1 MGESSSSGG
10 QVAADAS
17 TSSSSSSS
25 SGAPSPVTPTTDA
38 CRRFHPGHYFRETD
52 SRSGNQDGLAHITAD
67 FGPGG
72 LDLTDFAGLLYQI
85 DWAMLEPSPGV
96 YDFSRLDAVMA
107 IVKKAGK
114 FLRVKIMER
123 SFWAGCNPP
132 VPIVPS
138 YVTNFPAASGVGCFA
153 DVWAQAT
160 MDRLIAL
167 HVAIVKHFQ
176 ADSSFVGF
184 NTEETAT
191 NVAVLQ
197 SNPSLVTAGLYPQR
211 VRLAQAVLAAASDV
225 LFISEFNWPINN
237 DLSHFSTMI
246 DSTLQASPPPHNGM
260 GVSWPDS
267 FLNPG
272 SYTAAE
278 QSQTV
283 PKLQC
288 TASSTASGKTPCTWY
303 NLARTYN
310 TKVVVA
316 PNIQGGTLTGT
327 LAEADA
333 HYAMLDTDLGAH
345 MITWETWSAPNANYL
360 RQIAI
365 PTVRKHQGKLR
376 NTACPFK

>member
-184 NTEETAT
+184 NT
-191 NVAVLQ
+191 
-197 SNPSLVTAGLYPQR
+197 
-211 VRLAQAVLAAASDV
+211 
-225 LFISEFNWPINN
+225 
-237 DLSHFSTMI
+237 
-246 DSTLQASPPPHNGM
+246 
-260 GVSWPDS
+260 
-267 FLNPG
+267 
-272 SYTAAE
+272 
-278 QSQTV
+278 
-283 PKLQC
+283 
-288 TASSTASGKTPCTWY
+288 
-303 NLARTYN
+303 
-310 TKVVVA
+310 
-316 PNIQGGTLTGT
+316 
-327 LAEADA
+327 
-333 HYAMLDTDLGAH
+333 
-345 MITWETWSAPNANYL
+345 
-360 RQIAI
+360 
-365 PTVRKHQGKLR
+365 
-376 NTACPFK
+376 